1 MNLNREL
8 TNEVKE
14 VMFTHETVNVATYR
28 DKQKDVCKPIMKDLS
43 HGY

>member
-1 MNLNREL
+1 MNLNHEL

-14 VMFTHETVNVATYR
+14 VMFTHEAVTVATDR
-28 DKQKDVCKPIMKDLS
+28 DKQRDVCKLIMKDLS